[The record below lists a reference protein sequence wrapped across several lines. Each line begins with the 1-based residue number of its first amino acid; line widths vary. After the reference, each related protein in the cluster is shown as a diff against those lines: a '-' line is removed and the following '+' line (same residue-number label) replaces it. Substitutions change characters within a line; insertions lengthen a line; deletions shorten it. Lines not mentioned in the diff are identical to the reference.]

1 MDRHA
6 STTTIP
12 DLREPPSDSHPF
24 PPPFSQFLLKP
35 AQKDYPGW
43 CVLGEEKVQERIRG
57 TKSPLDSVRL
67 TRANVQATG
76 SGHFGLLVSHL
87 MGR

>member
-1 MDRHA
+1 M
-6 STTTIP
+6 
-12 DLREPPSDSHPF
+12 LRE
-24 PPPFSQFLLKP
+24 
-35 AQKDYPGW
+35 
-43 CVLGEEKVQERIRG
+43 EEVQERIRG

-87 MGR
+87 TGR